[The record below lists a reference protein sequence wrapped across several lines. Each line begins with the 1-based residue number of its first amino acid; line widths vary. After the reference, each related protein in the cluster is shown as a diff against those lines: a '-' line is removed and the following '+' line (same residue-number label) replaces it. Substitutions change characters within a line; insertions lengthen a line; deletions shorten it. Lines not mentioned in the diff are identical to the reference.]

1 IGKTRELSAFPK
13 NDYTEEGQFIG
24 HIVIGVEMIDD
35 KMREI
40 PDFPPILATELR
52 HCILSHHGEL
62 DYGSPKVPAIME
74 AAALNFADNTDAR
87 MEIFKELI
95 NGSNQPDWIGY
106 QNGLAT
112 NIRKTEI

>member
-1 IGKTRELSAFPK
+1 
-13 NDYTEEGQFIG
+13 
-24 HIVIGVEMIDD
+24 
-35 KMREI
+35 
-40 PDFPPILATELR
+40 
-52 HCILSHHGEL
+52 
-62 DYGSPKVPAIME
+62 ME

-112 NIRKTEI
+112 NVRKTEI